1 MKIYAIIKT
10 KNGKTRKGRGFSR
23 EELKKVGI
31 NYKTALRLGI
41 SVDLRRK
48 TLHEENISILQ
59 QVLAEKEGNRKKP
72 QKSEK

>member
-1 MKIYAIIKT
+1 MKIYAIIKK

-72 QKSEK
+72 QKSEE